1 MMCLFKKLD
10 HLQKNKIVSVNY
22 SHAMFSCLSTSKPF
36 GDAGLGLVHSGSTL
50 HMQIS
55 DNLTYLSTIFKEK
68 TSSCIQAK
76 TGI

>member
-22 SHAMFSCLSTSKPF
+22 SHAMFSCLSTHKPF
-36 GDAGLGLVHSGSTL
+36 ADAGLGLVHSGSTL

-55 DNLTYLSTIFKEK
+55 DLTYLSTILKEK